1 MPHLVILTGPIAA
14 GKNTVA
20 DRLTE
25 RLTGHGRTVAVADVD
40 DIAAMVGP
48 PGAGP
53 AGMWPVAHEAHGAL
67 VGQWMRSS
75 LDYVVV
81 VGPFH
86 TAEEQAALTG
96 WLPDDAAMLWVVI
109 DCPVSV
115 TFARAQADPS
125 RGLSREP
132 GFHHRAH
139 QRFRRLL
146 PGIPADLTF
155 DSEQWDAD
163 QIAAAI
169 AETLARVDRCGAHH
183 EESIVDHSRRD
194 NDPA

>member
-1 MPHLVILTGPIAA
+1 MPQLVIITGPIAA

-20 DRLTE
+20 DKLTE
-25 RLTGHGRTVAVADVD
+25 RLAGQGHTVVIADVD
-40 DIAAMVGP
+40 DIVAMVAP

-53 AGMWPVAHEAHGAL
+53 AGLWPVAHEAHGAL

-86 TAEEQAALTG
+86 TAEEQAALTR

-115 TFARAQADPS
+115 TLPRALADPT
-125 RGLSREP
+125 RGLSRDP

-139 QRFRRLL
+139 QRFRQML
-146 PGIPADLTF
+146 PGIPADVTF
-155 DSEQWDAD
+155 DSEHLSAVE
-163 QIAAAI
+163 IAAGI
-169 AETLARVDRCGAHH
+169 ASTLGRPDRTAR
-183 EESIVDHSRRD
+183 
-194 NDPA
+194 